1 MVYKVIG
8 LMSGSS
14 LDGLDIVF
22 THLDESRGIWKFEV
36 KNCDCIPYTEEWQHA
51 LKTAKNQSVSD
62 FLLLH
67 TRYGKYLAECVNA
80 FIEKH
85 SLHHQIDF
93 IATHGHTVFHD
104 PAHHTS
110 AQIGCGATLAAHTQ
124 LPVISDL
131 RAMDTALGGQGAPI
145 VPIGDKLL
153 FPEYDYLLNIGGI
166 VNISVKNDDTIHAFD
181 ICTGNQAL
189 NILAQRTGNDMDKNG
204 AMAKSGRLLG
214 GVLDAL
220 NAQDYFHRPAPKSL
234 SNEAAQELIFPVL
247 MESPHDTND
256 LLHTVV
262 KHIAQQVS
270 NAILQSKSANT
281 AGRMLIT
288 GGGAFNSFLVEE
300 ISEKLQPLG
309 VTITVPDETIVKY
322 KEALVMALIGALR
335 WREETNVLASVTGA
349 SSDSIGGALWMGQR

>member
-22 THLDESRGIWKFEV
+22 THLEESRGVWKFEI
-36 KNCDCIPYTEEWQHA
+36 KNCDCIPYNEEWQNA
-51 LKTAKNQSVSD
+51 LKTAKNQSVSNY
-62 FLLLH
+62 LLLH

-85 SLHHQIDF
+85 LIHHQVDF

-104 PAHHTS
+104 PVNYTS
-110 AQIGCGATLAAHTQ
+110 VQIGCGATLAAHTQ

-131 RAMDTALGGQGAPI
+131 RAMDVALGGQGAPI

-166 VNISVKNDDTIHAFD
+166 VNITIKRAETLYAFD
-181 ICTGNQAL
+181 VCTGNQAL
-189 NILAQRTGNDMDKNG
+189 NTLAQRAGKEMDKNG
-204 AMAKSGRLLG
+204 AMAGRGKLLG
-214 GVLDAL
+214 GIFDTL
-220 NAQDYFHRPAPKSL
+220 NAQDYFHRHAPKSL
-234 SNEAAQELIFPVL
+234 SNEAAQELIFPIL
-247 MESPHDTND
+247 MESEHDTND

-262 KHIAQQVS
+262 KHIAEQVS
-270 NAILQSKSANT
+270 NTIIQSGSEDA
-281 AGRMLIT
+281 AGNMLVT
-288 GGGAFNSFLVEE
+288 GGGAFNRFLVEE

-309 VTITVPDETIVKY
+309 INITVPDETVVKY

-335 WREETNVLASVTGA
+335 WREEANVLASVTGA
-349 SSDSIGGALWMGQR
+349 SYDSIGGALWMGQR